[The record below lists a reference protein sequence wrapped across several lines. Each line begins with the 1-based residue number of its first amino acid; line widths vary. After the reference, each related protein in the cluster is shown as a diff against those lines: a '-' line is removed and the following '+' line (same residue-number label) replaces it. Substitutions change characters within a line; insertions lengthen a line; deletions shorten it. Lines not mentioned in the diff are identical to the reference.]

1 MIAHGRQVHP
11 CLAVGHVPQCS
22 RSAHGWRR
30 RGSHPQVRTWLLIGV
45 IFGVVS
51 AWLFYQG

>member
-1 MIAHGRQVHP
+1 VATKYILGALSAVFLI
-11 CLAVGHVPQCS
+11 LAVS
-22 RSAHGWRR
+22 RMARAG
-30 RGSHPQVRTWLLIGV
+30 GAAHPQARTWLVIGV